1 MSDDHNHPILSILDE
16 TMHGLVL
23 YARNWNAA
31 CAEDLVQEAFM
42 RLLDET
48 PFPDSPRAWL
58 FRVVRNLAIDQ
69 MRRDKNSP
77 CRQGIGSWFEP
88 STKNPADLED
98 LTEALQQLPLEIRE
112 IIVSKI
118 WGNLT
123 FREISELTGRPI
135 SSVHHDYQTGITQL
149 RDILT
154 DEF

>member
-1 MSDDHNHPILSILDE
+1 VVVSRRAKPGDRPD
-16 TMHGLVL
+16 
-23 YARNWNAA
+23 AA
-31 CAEDLVQEAFM
+31 QQKFAPS
-42 RLLDET
+42 T
-48 PFPDSPRAWL
+48 
-58 FRVVRNLAIDQ
+58 
-69 MRRDKNSP
+69 
-77 CRQGIGSWFEP
+77 GIGSWFEP